1 MRGAAFNG
9 AKPSRGRLGRCG
21 GRREKHL
28 PWLKQA
34 AAEASAPV
42 NAGTVLLTDNGDK
55 RLCPREYAANHSRV

>member
-21 GRREKHL
+21 GRSETRL

-34 AAEASAPV
+34 TASASAPV
-42 NAGTVLLTDNGDK
+42 NVHAVLLSDNDDK
-55 RLCPREYAANHSRV
+55 RLCAREYAGNHN